1 MFSFAAPKRDDEYPT
16 TQWKRHNLKME
27 MKKRLKGNNNNGEM
41 KTPEQIVR
49 ERLRLELIKNRE
61 RVNKQMKDSNRKRG
75 AKNQKH
81 KQRK

>member
-1 MFSFAAPKRDDEYPT
+1 
-16 TQWKRHNLKME
+16 
-27 MKKRLKGNNNNGEM
+27 MKSNDGEM

-61 RVNKQMKDSNRKRG
+61 RVNKQHKDANRKRT
-75 AKNQKH
+75 AKRQ